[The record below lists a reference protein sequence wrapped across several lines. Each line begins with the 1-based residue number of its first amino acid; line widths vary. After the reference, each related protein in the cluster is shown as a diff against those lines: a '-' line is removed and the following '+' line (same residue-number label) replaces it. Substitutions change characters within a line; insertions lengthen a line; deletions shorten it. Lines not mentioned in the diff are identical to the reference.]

1 MFSFT
6 VSNATA
12 LNGSVS
18 PQSCSPRSQPSNSEL
33 IGRLVRAGSLHKCL
47 RPGQLSYIFTNS
59 QTCEA
64 GPGDGQQS
72 TADATTDGPPT
83 CKQLCAIQSPPPP
96 AQRRPSTTPETPI
109 LSSFPFDITSPP
121 LPPLPEFNFTTFP
134 HWDPAGSG
142 RDSMCLSPPQAMD
155 RAAHTVYQ
163 LCQASLLFT
172 TFSYL
177 AAEIMNLPLTPSIL
191 RFFCPTCWNDHLK
204 DLFLPTSARMGL
216 LRKTLRA

>member
-96 AQRRPSTTPETPI
+96 PSVAHPQ
-109 LSSFPFDITSPP
+109 LQKP
-121 LPPLPEFNFTTFP
+121 LYFRVSRSTLR
-134 HWDPAGSG
+134 HLL
-142 RDSMCLSPPQAMD
+142 CL
-155 RAAHTVYQ
+155 
-163 LCQASLLFT
+163 LCQSSTSRRFPIGTLQDLDGTASLLFT